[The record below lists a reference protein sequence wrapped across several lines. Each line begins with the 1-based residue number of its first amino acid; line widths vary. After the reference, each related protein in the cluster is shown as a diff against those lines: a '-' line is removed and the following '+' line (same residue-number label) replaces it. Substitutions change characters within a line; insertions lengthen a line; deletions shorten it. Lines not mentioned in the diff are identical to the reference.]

1 MVASL
6 ITGLSGEVLTEDERR
21 FYRDAQ
27 PAGVIIF
34 GRNVAGVAQL
44 KRLIADVRDAVGA
57 TDFLVLVDQ
66 EGGRVQRLKPPI
78 AHLLPAA
85 AAYAALYRRDPEK
98 AKRAAFSIARLAAEE
113 LSTFGIT
120 MNCSPVLDL

>member
-6 ITGLSGEVLTEDERR
+6 ITGLSGEALTDEERR
-21 FYRDAQ
+21 FYRDAK

-34 GRNVAGVAQL
+34 GRNVAGGAQL
-44 KRLIADVRDAVGA
+44 KHLIDDVRDAVGT

-66 EGGRVQRLKPPI
+66 EGGRVQRLKPPV

-85 AAYAALYRRDPEK
+85 AAYAALYRRDAEK
-98 AKRAAFSIARLAAEE
+98 AKCAAFAIARLTAEE
-113 LSTFGIT
+113 LSGFG
-120 MNCSPVLDL
+120 